1 MTQARWREQKL
12 SDTIRDWYN
21 LKLDC
26 MALPAASD
34 AFNYAA
40 LAKECRTLV
49 QQRSFL
55 VNACIES
62 AFLFER
68 AAHHLGL
75 EVRRVVCQA
84 TAMSPLLAQAV
95 ADGRGATVNM
105 DEPGYWAVAVGAL
118 QSKEDFVG
126 RSEPDKNRFVGHVVC
141 LTEDALID
149 PSVDQMNRPAKGLI
163 LDEPLVCPFDGELT
177 VVSINHHGSVVKYRL
192 HPDVAIPVPK
202 TNKILERLAKG
213 LAEDWASRQAGSR
226 RLARG

>member
-1 MTQARWREQKL
+1 
-12 SDTIRDWYN
+12 
-21 LKLDC
+21 
-26 MALPAASD
+26 MALPDASD
-34 AFNYAA
+34 AFNYVA

-75 EVRRVVCQA
+75 DVRRVVCQA

-141 LTEDALID
+141 LTEDVLID

-177 VVSINHHGSVVKYRL
+177 VVGINHHGSVVKYRL
-192 HPDVAIPVPK
+192 HPNVAIPVPK
-202 TNKILERLAKG
+202 TNKILERRAKG
-213 LAEDWASRQAGSR
+213 LADEWLR
-226 RLARG
+226 RHATLRRFARS